1 MTNDPWVNVVTRHGF
16 AADEVISA
24 LQKEIRR
31 GNSENAVLLAYEM
44 LTSSPALEEMLWLRL
59 QVISVE
65 DIGWGDLQAPVLINA
80 LYDLHGFQKEEMERG
95 IFAIH
100 AVRYLSSRVKDRSSD
115 EMFAWV
121 RASVEKGDSLPVIP
135 DYALDKHTKR
145 GAAMGRG
152 RHHFYEVSS
161 KVYPELEGRD
171 TEYLDRIHIML
182 KQEEQD

>member
-31 GNSENAVLLAYEM
+31 GNCENAVLLAYEM

-80 LYDLHGFQKEEMERG
+80 LYDLHGFQKERDG
-95 IFAIH
+95 AGHF
-100 AVRYLSSRVKDRSSD
+100 RNTC
-115 EMFAWV
+115 
-121 RASVEKGDSLPVIP
+121 GSLPFLQGKGP
-135 DYALDKHTKR
+135 LKR
-145 GAAMGRG
+145 
-152 RHHFYEVSS
+152 
-161 KVYPELEGRD
+161 
-171 TEYLDRIHIML
+171 
-182 KQEEQD
+182 